1 MKIPPIAPSRTAA
14 PLIEE
19 RAGAV
24 APVTTPRDAGPGN
37 VTFTTGDMARLSK
50 NTLRTVRFYE
60 EAGILS
66 PLGRTD
72 GGHRVFVRAELDR
85 LLLVTDMREAGFS
98 LELIRDLLETKTRAA
113 SGGAAA
119 TQAVKSLR
127 EHIDNLRLKVDV
139 LNRLA
144 TDLEATAA
152 SASACLECKDTE
164 LFPNRCASCNRIS
177 DHENVPRG
185 MRVLWSL
192 SGLDAHAQGPE
203 SDRATGP
210 SVDAAPM
217 PVVPRKKAR
226 A

>member
-1 MKIPPIAPSRTAA
+1 MKSPPSNSPETAA
-14 PLIEE
+14 P
-19 RAGAV
+19 RVGDRPDGQASAAVTRDGRSGAE
-24 APVTTPRDAGPGN
+24 
-37 VTFTTGDMARLSK
+37 TFTTGDMARHSK

-60 EAGILS
+60 ESGILS

-98 LELIRDLLETKTRAA
+98 LEQIRDLLETKARAA

-127 EHIDNLRLKVDV
+127 EHIDDLRVKVDV

-152 SASACLECKDTE
+152 SASSCLECKDTE
-164 LFPNRCASCNRIS
+164 LFPNRCTSCNRIP

-185 MRVLWSL
+185 MRVLWAL
-192 SGLDAHAQGPE
+192 SGHDAPTDE
-203 SDRATGP
+203 ATP
-210 SVDAAPM
+210 KAMDDEEPKPLVTS
-217 PVVPRKKAR
+217 KKAR